1 LKGQALKKLRAS
13 KVKALVILL
22 LFFLLLFSAPRGIAF
37 AGENGAKSPEE
48 IEDELNGNIDEQ
60 LNGLDFSQFE
70 KLIERLNSGGN
81 ALFGGTSFGDKV
93 RSIIN
98 GDFKIGYDSALEA
111 ITAMAFG
118 SIAEVMPLFAT
129 VVGIAVLSSL
139 LNNMR
144 SDKSKSGAIVYYAC
158 YAAVIIVVAYA
169 VFSLVNVT
177 KNTVNAMQEQ
187 MNVIFPVL
195 LSFITALGGT
205 SSAAVYQ
212 PVAAMLSTFVSEM
225 MTHFILP
232 LFIFSFVFNI
242 IGNLSPNVKLGKF
255 SGFIGSLSKWCIGLV
270 FAVFSAFMTVQGI
283 TAATYDGVSIKT
295 ARYAIS
301 HYIPIVGGYLSEGLN
316 LIIAGSVLIKNA
328 VGMSAL
334 LLLAATVMAPLISVI
349 VMSLGLK
356 LTAAVLEPL
365 SESGYSSF
373 VSAAAKSLNM
383 LIAVL
388 LSVAFMYFITLLLI
402 ISTGNQLFVS

>member
-1 LKGQALKKLRAS
+1 MKGQALKKLRAS